1 VAVLIGVVLAV
12 AVGLF
17 ATALRLDRDRAF
29 YPTVMM
35 VIAVLYIL
43 FGLMGATTGAW
54 LRELPF
60 SATFFALA
68 AVGFKKS
75 LWLVATALAA
85 HGIFDLLHHSLVN
98 NAGVPAFW
106 PAFCSSYDI
115 AAAIYLSWL
124 LKSNRLRATV

>member
-1 VAVLIGVVLAV
+1 MDIVIGVVLAI

-35 VIAVLYIL
+35 VIAMLYIL

-54 LRELPF
+54 LREFPF
-60 SATFFALA
+60 SAAFITLA
-68 AVGFKKS
+68 AVGFKTS
-75 LWLVATALAA
+75 LWLVAAALAA

-98 NAGVPAFW
+98 NAGVPVFW

-115 AAAIYLSWL
+115 AAALYLAGL
-124 LKSNRLRATV
+124 LKFKRLRATV